1 MKLPL
6 AAKFFVSFLVAACLL
21 AATAV
26 VCWQQVQTLQSS
38 TEAETQA
45 EHIAHLVQTLLNQL
59 RDSESGQLGFIITGD
74 TLYLESYAASV
85 GQVGLTLKQLYAI
98 PNRSASLNQNLQQ
111 LDGLVEK
118 KLHEFT
124 VSIQLRRTQ
133 ALIKPAAD
141 AIRKAKGRMNTD
153 SIRIVAYRL
162 QHEQQS
168 VVKQER
174 QQHLNQAITLLWTAF
189 AAGAGALVLM
199 LLLGWVSTFALV
211 RSLKTLTT
219 SVEYFALN
227 DLYHRVP
234 RQTVPETQAIV
245 VALNTMAA
253 NLQNLSV
260 TTQGSHNQ
268 LLEVLNALAMPL
280 FALKAVRDQRG
291 SLVDFE
297 ILLCNPAA
305 IALVRTL
312 GGQPFAVQGAR
323 LLTVLPNSRTDGL
336 FAALAHVVADGNAHQ
351 APLTANT
358 GTLLHLHASK
368 YGDGVVVTF
377 WSA

>member
-1 MKLPL
+1 MKLAL
-6 AAKFFVSFLVAACLL
+6 AAKLFLSFLVAACLL

-26 VCWQQVQTLQSS
+26 FCWQHIQTLQTS
-38 TEAETQA
+38 TETATQA
-45 EHIAHLVQTLLNQL
+45 EQVAQLAQTLVNQL
-59 RDSESGQLGFIITGD
+59 RDSESGQLGFITTGD
-74 TLYLESYAASV
+74 TLYLESYAASA

-98 PNRSASLNQNLQQ
+98 PNRSQSLNQDLQQ
-111 LDGLVEK
+111 LDGLIEK
-118 KLHEFT
+118 KLHEFN

-141 AIRKAKGRMNTD
+141 VIRKTKGRTNTD
-153 SIRIVAYRL
+153 SIRIVAQHL
-162 QHEQQS
+162 QNEHYAII
-168 VVKQER
+168 KQER
-174 QQHLNQAITLLWTAF
+174 QQTLNQATTLLWTAF
-189 AAGAGALVLM
+189 AAGGGALVLV
-199 LLLGWVSTFALV
+199 LVLGWASTFALV

-219 SVEYFALN
+219 SVEQFAVN

-234 RQTVPETQAIV
+234 QQPVPETQAIAI
-245 VALNTMAA
+245 ALNTMAA
-253 NLQNLSV
+253 AMHKVSM

-268 LLEVLNALAMPL
+268 VLEALNASATPL

-291 SLVDFE
+291 SLVDFT

-305 IALVRTL
+305 ISLVRTL

-336 FAALAHVVADGNAHQ
+336 FAALENVVSDGNANQ
-351 APLTANT
+351 TSFTAKSGTPLQ
-358 GTLLHLHASK
+358 LHASK

-377 WSA
+377 WGA